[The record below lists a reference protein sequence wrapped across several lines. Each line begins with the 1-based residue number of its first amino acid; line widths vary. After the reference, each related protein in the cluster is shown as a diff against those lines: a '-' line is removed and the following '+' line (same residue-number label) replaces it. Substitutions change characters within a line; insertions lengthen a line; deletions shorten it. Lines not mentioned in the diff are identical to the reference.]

1 MADENNS
8 IKSKV
13 SNEDQLALLKE
24 WFPWLGEDEDQS
36 GADTID
42 TLVEWHESVG
52 GIHRASSEDD
62 EDHDI
67 DDLYQV
73 EVDLN
78 V

>member
-42 TLVEWHESVG
+42 TLVEWHGYVG
-52 GIHRASSEDD
+52 GIHRASDD

-73 EVDLN
+73 ELDQN